1 MYQVFER
8 CFLAFVL
15 AFVLSSCSASVRT
28 LEPEEI
34 AGSKADEIVYFT
46 RDQRIINSHPDSCS
60 VTGTDS
66 QRVLHIQ
73 GIARSRVNDNEPQHF
88 EGDLATSA
96 VDSIQARYRPSIYH
110 AGPLLLVLS
119 AGFIALVLVSWRV
132 VIYH

>member
-1 MYQVFER
+1 M
-8 CFLAFVL
+8 
-15 AFVLSSCSASVRT
+15 
-28 LEPEEI
+28 
-34 AGSKADEIVYFT
+34 
-46 RDQRIINSHPDSCS
+46 
-60 VTGTDS
+60 TGTDS